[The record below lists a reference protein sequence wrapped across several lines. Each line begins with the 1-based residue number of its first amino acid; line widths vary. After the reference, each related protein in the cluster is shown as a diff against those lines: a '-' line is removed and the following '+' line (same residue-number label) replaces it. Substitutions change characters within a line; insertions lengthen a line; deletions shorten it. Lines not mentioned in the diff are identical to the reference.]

1 MLFNYL
7 TIAFRNLWRNK
18 LYSFIN
24 VLGLAVGLASA
35 IIVLVYSIDEFSY
48 DQYHEKKDRIFRLSY
63 QEQRQDDLLRDA
75 RVPFPY
81 KNVLIGQL
89 PEVEKAA
96 RMMNNVAVGGPDE
109 MEVGSETYAET
120 NLFVTD
126 PELFSILDFDWI
138 AGDAG
143 SAFKELN
150 SVVLTR
156 SIAIKYFGT
165 TGCLGETI
173 VYNKGPHLVVTGVVD
188 DLPRNTHM
196 TAEIFVPMAL
206 LDARWTENY
215 QYDVDQDWKW
225 LGSYTYIL
233 LKDNAQ
239 IATVYAKMPGLVEQY
254 FQEVDPATFTP
265 VFLPLTDIHLRSGF
279 RSEMKPGSSMTQ
291 LYLFMIIAG
300 VILLVAVINF
310 MNLATARSAKRA
322 KEAGIRKVMGA
333 YRRQVVTQFLSE
345 AVVIAG
351 LGLVHALVLVNLAL
365 PVFNTFTDRS
375 YQFSDFT
382 SNPLVMGAALAITV
396 LTGIASGI
404 YPAFYISAFTPVQA
418 MKKDF
423 NPGKSHLLRSALV
436 TLQFAVST
444 VFIVGVLV
452 VNTQLNYLRGKELG
466 FAKERTILIN
476 NRSLSPSQYQLFRQ
490 TLASKPEV
498 SDVYMGT
505 IPGMGVWGN
514 TVVPEGF
521 DENQG
526 VNVSMMYGTANFADF
541 FGVGIEQGRGFLDE
555 VDQVEDGTRQSF
567 LINKT
572 LAKKLGWESAAV
584 GREIHWLGGSDNK
597 TLQKGLVVGVID
609 DFHYNSLHRP
619 IGSLLVVMANWG
631 GIAVKLSG
639 DSYGSG
645 LSEVQAA
652 WNDMFPDKPFQYS
665 YLDQDI
671 AEQYLK
677 EEQLGKLI
685 SWFTLLAVFI
695 CCMGLYG
702 LVAFVV
708 EQRRK
713 EFAIR
718 KTLGATVRHIVA
730 LISTHMLKTVLFAS
744 VVAIPISVYL
754 LSNWLDTFPYR
765 IQLSPLFFV
774 LAALI
779 SVIVMLAT
787 MASNAYRAATRNPVD
802 SLRSE

>member
-35 IIVLVYSIDEFSY
+35 IIVLVYSIDELSY
-48 DQYHEKKDRIFRLSY
+48 DHYHEKKDRIFRLSY
-63 QEQRQDDLLRDA
+63 QEQRQDDLLKDA

-81 KNVLIGQL
+81 KNVLDSHL
-89 PEVEKAA
+89 PEVEKVA

-109 MEVGSETYAET
+109 MVVGSETYTET
-120 NLFVTD
+120 NLYITD

-138 AGDAG
+138 AGDAS
-143 SAFKELN
+143 SAFRELN

-156 SIAIKYFGT
+156 SIAIKYFGST
-165 TGCLGETI
+165 DCLGETI
-173 VYNKGPHLVVTGVVD
+173 VYNQGPQLSVTGVVG
-188 DLPRNTHM
+188 DLPRNTHL
-196 TAEIFVPMAL
+196 TAEIFVPMPL

-225 LGSYTYIL
+225 LGCYTYVL
-233 LKDNAQ
+233 LKENAD
-239 IATVYAKMPGLVEQY
+239 IATVNAKMPELVDQY
-254 FQEVDPATFTP
+254 FQEVDPASFTA
-265 VFLPLTDIHLRSGF
+265 VFLPLTDIHLRSEF

-291 LYLFMIIAG
+291 LYLFMMIAG
-300 VILLVAVINF
+300 VVLLVAVINF

-333 YRRQVVTQFLSE
+333 YRRQLVIQFLSE
-345 AVVIAG
+345 ATLIAC
-351 LGLVHALVLVNLAL
+351 LGLLHALVLVNLAL
-365 PVFNTFTDRS
+365 PVFNNFTGRTYS
-375 YQFSDFT
+375 FSDFVT
-382 SNPLVMGAALAITV
+382 NPMVMGGAVVITIV
-396 LTGIASGI
+396 TGLASGL
-404 YPAFYISAFTPVQA
+404 YPAFYISGFRPVQA

-444 VFIVGVLV
+444 VFIIGVLV
-452 VNTQLNYLRGKELG
+452 VNSQLSYLRSKELG
-466 FAKERTILIN
+466 FAKERTILIE
-476 NRSLSPSQYQLFRQ
+476 NRSLSPSEYKLFRQ
-490 TLASKPEV
+490 TLTAKPEV
-498 SDVYMGT
+498 ADVYMGT
-505 IPGMGVWGN
+505 VPGMGVWGN
-514 TVVPEGF
+514 TIIPEGF

-526 VNVSMMYGTANFADF
+526 VNVSMMFGTANFSDF
-541 FGVGIEQGRGFLDE
+541 FGVGVDQGRGFLEE
-555 VDQVEDGTRQSF
+555 VDQDDDVTRHSF
-567 LINKT
+567 LINRT
-572 LAKKLGWESAAV
+572 FAKKLGWENDAV
-584 GREIHWLGGSDNK
+584 GKEIHWLGGSDNK
-597 TLQKGLVVGVID
+597 TLEKGQVVGVIE
-609 DFHYNSLHRP
+609 DFHYNSLHST

-631 GIAVKLSG
+631 GVAVKLSG
-639 DSYGSG
+639 DSYSAGVA
-645 LSEVQAA
+645 EVQAV
-652 WNDMFPDKPFQYS
+652 WNEMFPDKPFGYS

-671 AEQYLK
+671 AEQYLQ

-730 LISTHMLKTVLFAS
+730 LISSQMLKTVVLAS
-744 VVAIPISVYL
+744 VVAVPVSVYL

-765 IQLSPLFFV
+765 IPLSPGFFV
-774 LAALI
+774 FAAFI
-779 SVIVMLAT
+779 SVGVMMVT